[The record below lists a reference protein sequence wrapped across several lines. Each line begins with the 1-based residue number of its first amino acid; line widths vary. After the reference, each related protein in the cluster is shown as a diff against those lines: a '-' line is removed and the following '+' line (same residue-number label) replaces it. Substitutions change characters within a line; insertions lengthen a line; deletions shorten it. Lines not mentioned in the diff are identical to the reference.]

1 MKAMSPTIQ
10 RIPEGSLHKTWN
22 RRQKPVLT
30 IQPGDTVSL
39 TAPDAANGEVTSKST
54 SEDIGRINYRRLDPL
69 VGPVYIEGARPGDA
83 LKIDVLELK
92 PLGWGWTALLPEF
105 GILWREIKD
114 PWLKVWTLDTNYVE
128 MPNGSRFD
136 LHPMIG
142 CMGVAPAKD
151 GDYASITPTNAAGN
165 IDVRYLNVGS
175 SLIVPVFNDGALLS
189 AADGHALQGEGEICG
204 TAIEC
209 PMEMTLKIELIKD
222 ARLEWPELLVKDTFP
237 AAEGYRIFTGIGPD
251 LMEAARDSVRHAIS
265 PLAKA
270 LNVDEL
276 TAYGLLGVVGELR
289 IHEIVD
295 EPHWIVGCMLPRR
308 LFQVV

>member
-1 MKAMSPTIQ
+1 MNVITPTIQ
-10 RIPEGSLHKTWN
+10 RIPNGSLHKTWN
-22 RRQKPVLT
+22 RKEPPVLT
-30 IQPGDTVSL
+30 IRPGDTLSL
-39 TAPDAANGEVTSKST
+39 TAPDAANGEVTARST

-83 LKIDVLELK
+83 LKIEVLELK

-105 GILWREIKD
+105 GILWREIRE
-114 PWLKVWTLDTNYVE
+114 PWLKVWTLDKDYVE
-128 MPNGSRFD
+128 MPNGSRFE

-142 CMGVAPAKD
+142 CIGVAPAQD

-209 PMEMTLKIELIKD
+209 PMDMTLKIELIKD
-222 ARLEWPELLVKDTFP
+222 ARLDWPELIVKDTFP

-251 LMEAARDSVRHAIS
+251 LMEAARDAVRHSIS
-265 PLAKA
+265 PLATA
-270 LNVDEL
+270 LKVDEL

-308 LFQVV
+308 LFEDV

>member
-1 MKAMSPTIQ
+1 VKLRLPRSRWECSDDSDEADHPTHTGRDPAQ
-10 RIPEGSLHKTWN
+10 DLEPPASSRTDDP
-22 RRQKPVLT
+22 
-30 IQPGDTVSL
+30 PGDTVSL
-39 TAPDAANGEVTSKST
+39 TAPDAANGEVTALST

-69 VGPVYIEGARPGDA
+69 VGPVYVEGAQTGDA
-83 LKIDVLELK
+83 LKIDVLELI

-114 PWLKVWTLDTNYVE
+114 PWLKIWTLDKDYVE

-136 LHPMIG
+136 LQPDDRVHRCG
-142 CMGVAPAKD
+142 TCEGWRLRLNH
-151 GDYASITPTNAAGN
+151 PTNAAGN

-209 PMEMTLKIELIKD
+209 PMEMTLRVDLIKN
-222 ARLEWPELLVKDTFP
+222 AGIEWPELIVKDTFP
-237 AAEGYRIFTGIGPD
+237 ATEGYRIFTGIGPD

-265 PLAKA
+265 SIS
-270 LNVDEL
+270 EG
-276 TAYGLLGVVGELR
+276 TEGR
-289 IHEIVD
+289 
-295 EPHWIVGCMLPRR
+295 
-308 LFQVV
+308 